1 MPPLSGDAVVIANNA
16 PNAPREFIS
25 TFGLTQPGSSV
36 SLVVVVKTT
45 TGNEKASAPCPISF
59 VEITV

>member
-1 MPPLSGDAVVIANNA
+1 VIANNA